1 MNIRL
6 SDDLERFVH
15 TQVQSGRFGSEAE
28 VIGEALRLLKER
40 QPGSSPRG
48 SSLTEEEFKRHLLE
62 IGLVSQLPT
71 TPGDAADD
79 EEDAP
84 IVITG
89 EPLSETVLR
98 ERR

>member
-6 SDDLERFVH
+6 SDDLERFVQ

-28 VIGEALRLLKER
+28 VIGEALRLLQER
-40 QPGSSPRG
+40 HPGPAPRG
-48 SSLTEEEFKRHLLE
+48 TSLTEEEFKRHLLE

-71 TPGDAADD
+71 TPDDAADD

-84 IVITG
+84 IVIAG
-89 EPLSETVLR
+89 EPLSATVLR